1 MTQQEDTEAL
11 REALRDE
18 DNEGSRRW
26 LPWVG
31 GAVIFIGF
39 GAIVYAMVSALS
51 GTPPPQQPKVQ
62 QISIVQPPPP
72 PPPPPE
78 MEEPPPEPE
87 EQVEVPEPEPEPVA
101 EAEDSDEPPPGE
113 DLGLDAEGAAGSD
126 GFGLRAKKG
135 GRGLIGGGDRN
146 AWYAGILQRD
156 LQSLLSSIDDVR
168 KGRYSVVVRIWVT
181 DDGAIKDSEIVS
193 GSGDSA
199 IDEALA
205 RALRGGARL
214 SEAPPEDLPQPIKL
228 QISSRS

>member
-1 MTQQEDTEAL
+1 MVDENDAPLLSAL
-11 REALRDE
+11 NDDDE
-18 DNEGSRRW
+18 NQGGRRW

-31 GAVIFIGF
+31 GAVIFVGF
-39 GAIVYAMVSALS
+39 GAVVYAMVAALS
-51 GTPPPQQPKVQ
+51 GTPPPPQPKVQ

-78 MEEPPPEPE
+78 MEEPPKPE
-87 EQVEVPEPEPEPVA
+87 EKVEVPEPEPEPVA
-101 EAEDSDEPPPGE
+101 EAEDSDEAPPGDE
-113 DLGLDAEGAAGSD
+113 LGLDADGTAGAD

-156 LQSLLSSIDDVR
+156 LQSLLSEIEDVR
-168 KGRYSVVVRIWVT
+168 KGRYAVIVRIWVAG
-181 DDGAIKDSEIVS
+181 DGTIEQSEILR
-193 GSGDSA
+193 GSGDHSV
-199 IDEALA
+199 DDALA
-205 RALRGGARL
+205 RALKRGVRL

>member
-1 MTQQEDTEAL
+1 MANKNDAPL
-11 REALRDE
+11 PPASSDDE
-18 DNEGSRRW
+18 NQGTRRW

-31 GAVIFIGF
+31 GAAIFIGF
-39 GAIVYAMVSALS
+39 GAVVYAMVSALS
-51 GTPPPQQPKVQ
+51 GTPPPPQPKIQ

-78 MEEPPPEPE
+78 MEEPPKPE
-87 EQVEVPEPEPEPVA
+87 EKVEVPEPEPEPVA
-101 EAEDSDEPPPGE
+101 EAEDSDEAPPGDE
-113 DLGLDAEGAAGSD
+113 LGLDADGAAGAD

-156 LQSLLSSIDDVR
+156 LQSLLSEIEDVR
-168 KGRYSVVVRIWVT
+168 KGRYAVIVRIWVGE
-181 DDGAIKDSEIVS
+181 DGTIEQSEILR
-193 GSGDSA
+193 GSGDHGV
-199 IDEALA
+199 DDALE
-205 RALRGGARL
+205 RALKRGVRL